1 MYEHMTLQTFVHDS
15 SAFDPVDIAV
25 DHDVLYIENH
35 GSSRKM
41 KLKTDK
47 DFLIRWLECN
57 EIYDSWEPYENLR
70 ELEQLHAYRY

>member
-1 MYEHMTLQTFVHDS
+1 
-15 SAFDPVDIAV
+15 
-25 DHDVLYIENH
+25 
-35 GSSRKM
+35 M